1 MELSERQKKY
11 LRGLGHRLKPVILIG
26 AGGLTKSV
34 IKEFESTID
43 RHELVKVRTR
53 VGNREKRNIVIDTLC
68 DIVGCI
74 LIQRVG
80 NVALIYRPNQ
90 DTPIISLPTQP

>member
-1 MELSERQKKY
+1 MDLSEKQKKY
-11 LRGLGHRLKPVILIG
+11 LRGLGHRLKPTILIG
-26 AGGLTKSV
+26 AGGLKNSV

-53 VGNREKRNIVIDTLC
+53 VGNREKRNIVIDKLC
-68 DIVGCI
+68 DIADCT

-80 NVALIYRPNQ
+80 NIALIYRPNK
-90 DTPIISLPTQP
+90 DMPIISLPTQS